1 MISDYF
7 KKYSTYYLSRYNV
20 TKKKFENILKRKITK
35 DFFEKKI
42 NSKSR
47 SVFLQEIPLVINH
60 YSKLGLFDEKRLL
73 EITLQSFEKKGYS
86 KKKIRLK
93 IASLG
98 FDPSSTKN
106 YLNTYLS
113 SEDLEEKLIQ
123 NFLNRTKIIDR
134 QKKLNISDSQL
145 FDNII
150 LKLGYHGFDYELS
163 RNILKKLI
171 FNEHF
176 T

>member
-20 TKKKFENILKRKITK
+20 TKKKFENILKRKIAK
-35 DFFEKKI
+35 DFFKKKV
-42 NSKSR
+42 NSESR
-47 SVFLQEIPLVINH
+47 FMLLEEIHSVVD
-60 YSKLGLFDEKRLL
+60 YYDKLGLFNENRLL

-93 IASLG
+93 VIDLG
-98 FDPSSTKN
+98 FDSSLIKN
-106 YLNTYLS
+106 RLNMYLS
-113 SEDLEEKLIQ
+113 SENLEEKLIQ
-123 NFLNRTKIIDR
+123 NFLYRTKIIDK

-150 LKLGYHGFDYELS
+150 PKLINQGFDYELS
-163 RNILKKLI
+163 RDVLKKI
-171 FNEHF
+171 ISNERV